1 MTVNLPLVTL
11 VTVEITE
18 TPFCGFLTKIRQRVL
33 RHRSLSGLVPK
44 GYLPGEVM
52 PHISYT
58 NKVFKLS
65 IFPLG

>member
-33 RHRSLSGLVPK
+33 RHRLFSGLVPK
-44 GYLPGEVM
+44 GYLSGEVL
-52 PHISYT
+52 PHISHL
-58 NKVFKLS
+58 KKDFKLS